1 MHIRNKPETRPLN
14 VPPYAPHRMTR
25 HHATP
30 WRRTAM
36 HAPRICR
43 PPQTSQTQ
51 LTIRPSDGSHLSQ
64 VRTHVRALRCSCSE
78 AAPAHGVRACRRVPT
93 RACMRAR
100 THTQQDRRCC
110 AHARPMQPALS
121 RCCQHLSHSYMFPI
135 CNENEY
141 ASMSGR
147 CNRLRPGVCVRACVH
162 ACVPGLWNGLYPG
175 VHAFG
180 HACVRI
186 HACEAASKDQGRTR
200 THAHM
205 QAHTHARTHAHTHA
219 RTHRLSSASLQQ
231 RRLR

>member
-147 CNRLRPGVCVRACVH
+147 CNRLRPGVCVCARACMRACRAYGTGCIRVCTPLGMLVCAYTRARLHRRIRGAH
-162 ACVPGLWNGLYPG
+162 A
-175 VHAFG
+175 
-180 HACVRI
+180 
-186 HACEAASKDQGRTR
+186 R
-200 THAHM
+200 THTCR
-205 QAHTHARTHAHTHA
+205 HTRTHAHTHTHTHA
-219 RTHRLSSASLQQ
+219 RTDYQAHRCSNVA
-231 RRLR
+231 